1 MGVHGHVVLAA
12 DPRARSA
19 RARARRRGLI
29 DLSPAALWRGD
40 DASGN
45 IAGVFPLIVLA
56 PEITMKRYG
65 MLLAA
70 ALFVAGGAN
79 AALDNKA
86 AEELM
91 KKDGCA
97 ACHAIDKKV
106 IGPAYQ
112 EVAAKYKGDASA
124 AAKLADKVKKGGVG
138 VWGQVPMP
146 PNAQIPDADIKNLV
160 AWILSLKK

>member
-1 MGVHGHVVLAA
+1 
-12 DPRARSA
+12 
-19 RARARRRGLI
+19 
-29 DLSPAALWRGD
+29 
-40 DASGN
+40 
-45 IAGVFPLIVLA
+45 
-56 PEITMKRYG
+56 
-65 MLLAA
+65 
-70 ALFVAGGAN
+70 
-79 AALDNKA
+79 
-86 AEELM
+86 M